1 MSAKINKM
9 KWCLKKNLFPAG
21 IIILFFM
28 VSGVLPQ
35 CIDCEK
41 EKSAKNTIMP
51 GDKAKAERICDR
63 YNKLL
68 IEKKYDY
75 SKGEAINKINFLKG
89 MFEVREPNIAI
100 RECKTKLMVYLLKND
115 PNAYIRYYAVS
126 RLDGSAE
133 YEVCKEA
140 LNDPSINV
148 RIEAAGKV
156 LFGDNLKKKPDPK
169 ALQILKDAA
178 IGIGRADWDVRDFI
192 EEGGIKM
199 DPDEVNKKRDA
210 QQLKAFDILGR
221 FYELHSIPAGDVGF
235 IDSVMKNTKS
245 EEIRKNSKHVL
256 ELKKKGIA
264 PDVERKWPSEN
275 KSSK

>member
-1 MSAKINKM
+1 
-9 KWCLKKNLFPAG
+9 
-21 IIILFFM
+21 
-28 VSGVLPQ
+28 
-35 CIDCEK
+35 
-41 EKSAKNTIMP
+41 
-51 GDKAKAERICDR
+51 
-63 YNKLL
+63 
-68 IEKKYDY
+68 
-75 SKGEAINKINFLKG
+75 
-89 MFEVREPNIAI
+89 
-100 RECKTKLMVYLLKND
+100 
-115 PNAYIRYYAVS
+115 
-126 RLDGSAE
+126 
-133 YEVCKEA
+133 
-140 LNDPSINV
+140 
-148 RIEAAGKV
+148 